1 MAYADYNFY
10 TEIYK
15 GTLSESEFECS
26 SERASDY
33 IDSKTGHMLT
43 AVSAE
48 QELRIKKACCAAA
61 EIYASAKKGGVK
73 SAESVDGYS
82 VTYAIN
88 ENRTIK
94 QQLDDVIQLYIPDLV
109 QEVGWI

>member
-15 GTLSESEFECS
+15 GTLSESEFERS

-33 IDSKTGHMLT
+33 IDSKTGCSLKD
-43 AVSAE
+43 VSDE
-48 QELRIKKACCAAA
+48 LELRIKKACCAVS
-61 EIYASAKKGGVK
+61 EIYASSKTGGVK

-82 VTYAIN
+82 VTYAVN

-94 QQLDDVIQLYIPDLV
+94 QQLDDALKLYIPDLI